1 MEEKKVE
8 NGSTIKVDFT
18 IKLDNGTVVGS
29 TKDEEPVQFTVG
41 KQEVIPGLDRGVV
54 GMEKGEMR
62 SIELPSKEAYGP
74 RMDELVQDVTR
85 NHLPKDFDPQVGQ
98 VLEMT
103 DEGGDSM
110 TAMVVNVDEQKIKI
124 DANHPLAGKNLVMDV
139 TVVEI
144 Q

>member
-1 MEEKKVE
+1 MDSRKVE

-41 KQEVIPGLDRGVV
+41 KQEVIPGLDRAVV

-62 SIELPSKEAYGP
+62 SIELASKEAYGP
-74 RMDELVQDVTR
+74 RMDELVQDVGR
-85 NHLPKDFDPQVGQ
+85 DHLPKDFDPQVGQ

-110 TAMVVNVDEQKIKI
+110 TAMVVNVDNEKIRI
-124 DANHPLAGKNLVMDV
+124 DANHPLAGKDLVMDV

-144 Q
+144 D